1 MSGSGERDESTKLLE
16 ADVREYVVQRFRV
29 EVKEGPDAGRSA
41 TAARD
46 ELLVGTA
53 QGNDLI
59 LTDPAV
65 SRQHL
70 SITALPRGFLV
81 TDLGSSNGTTLGSV
95 RIERA
100 FLKPGGTLGVGI
112 STLRLEVEAE
122 PIREPLS
129 PVSQYGTLL
138 GQSKAMRRIFGIVP
152 RLAASDSTVLIEG
165 ETGTGKSLLA
175 EAIHSESK
183 RQGRPFVVV
192 DCGAIAP
199 SLVESELFGH
209 ERGAF
214 TGAVSTRVGAFEA
227 AAGGTVLLDE
237 IGELPLDLQP
247 KLLRALEAR
256 EIKRVGGTQP
266 IRLDVRILAAT
277 NRDLK
282 REVNR
287 GTFRGDLF
295 YRLNVVS
302 LRIPPL
308 RERPED
314 VPVYVGHFFQQ
325 MAGPQDPPLAEEVV
339 KSFSRRT
346 WPGNVREL
354 RGAVERAILLGDL
367 AEGEDL
373 ATTAERGVHPSLA
386 VAEQDFTTSFRAA
399 KERAMGAWERA
410 YLAELCRKNQGNLS
424 RAARAAR
431 MDRNH
436 LRELLK
442 RYGLSAEGE

>member
-1 MSGSGERDESTKLLE
+1 MPGEESTHLLE
-16 ADVREYVVQRFRV
+16 ADVQEYVVQRFSL
-29 EVKEGPDAGRSA
+29 EVKAGPDAGKRA
-41 TAARD
+41 TASRE

-53 QGNDLI
+53 EGNDLV
-59 LTDPAV
+59 LSDPAV

-70 SITALPRGFLV
+70 SVTALPRGFFLA
-81 TDLGSSNGTTLGSV
+81 DLGSSNGTSLGTV
-95 RIERA
+95 RVERA
-100 FLKPGGTLGVGI
+100 YLKPGSTITIGM
-112 STLRLEVEAE
+112 STLRFDVEGDA
-122 PIREPLS
+122 IRDPLS
-129 PVSQYGTLL
+129 PVGQYGTLL
-138 GQSKAMRRIFGIVP
+138 GQSRALRRIFALVP
-152 RLAASDSTVLIEG
+152 RLAASDSTLLIEG

-175 EAIHSESK
+175 EAIHAESL
-183 RQGRPFVVV
+183 RRDGPFVVV

-199 SLVESELFGH
+199 NLVESELFGH

-214 TGAVSTRVGAFEA
+214 TGAVASRIGAFESA
-227 AAGGTVLLDE
+227 KGGTLLLDE

-266 IRLDVRILAAT
+266 VRLDVRVLAAT

-314 VPVYVGHFFQQ
+314 IPVYVAHFFQQ
-325 MAGPQDPPLAEEVV
+325 MAGPNAVPLPPELVTA
-339 KSFSRRT
+339 FSRRT

-367 AEGEDL
+367 EAVDDL
-373 ATTAERGVHPSLA
+373 AATGERGAGAAVS
-386 VAEQDFTTSFRAA
+386 VAENDFASSFRAA
-399 KERAMGAWERA
+399 KERAIGSWERA
-410 YLAELCRKNQGNLS
+410 YLAELCRRNQGNLS

-442 RYGLSAEGE
+442 RYGLSAEGP